1 MLRKKKL
8 LRGRMSKF
16 VHLHTHTEYSVLD
29 GLARIPDLVDKAKR
43 DGQQALAITDHGR
56 MSGVPEFYQAC
67 RKADV
72 RPIVGQEFYLCDDC
86 SDRTRTIDP
95 ETGKKEGPRRH
106 HLVLLAR
113 DRRGY
118 EILCELSSTAND
130 PSHFYY
136 KPRIDY
142 GTLEALS
149 RKDRRHL
156 IASST
161 CLNGPIPQ
169 LILANKNGSA
179 LELAQYF
186 RELFPY
192 FYLELQRHDYNQ
204 KKQGDRRANADQEK
218 VNDKLIRWSERY
230 GFPLV
235 ITNDSHYVEPA
246 HHSVHDIWLA
256 CQTVS
261 LWRDA
266 TRFRFDGS
274 GYHLK
279 TTREMRTLWADRPEV
294 WAASQRTIQA
304 YTADIQLSIPEL
316 EQRSWHIPVAP
327 RANTEISSADYMRQ
341 ICVKRLR
348 VLERRGGLA
357 SSPDVYRDRLDYEL
371 GVITGSKFEEE
382 FLIVRDYINWARDHN
397 IRVGPGRGSMAGV
410 LAAYL
415 MGIVDVDPVR
425 FGLMFERAL
434 NPARPSLPDFDVDF
448 PNSRRMD
455 VVRYLL
461 DRYNK
466 PPYQAQQVGTF
477 SRGGPRSTVQ
487 RLLSALDFT
496 RSEQFSASKSLPDAA
511 LIVNLKASGDLKD
524 LLQDEHL
531 HPVLKGAMV
540 SYPAFYDWATTCQD
554 LITGEGK
561 HAAGIVIADEHF
573 DLQKL
578 VPTMM
583 VGRGQ
588 GRGQAAVVTQYDME
602 GLKRLGVV
610 KFDILSL
617 TTLDVIQDC
626 IELIGEDPFED
637 MYEYEDEAVW
647 ATLNRGA
654 CSGVFQVEGGTSR
667 QVVRDLQLQSF
678 EDLIAVMAL
687 GRGGANQF
695 VSAYREGRDGG
706 TADLRRKL
714 PDRRLRRILPQG
726 VVLYQEQVMEI
737 GLQIGGFDH
746 HLVDE
751 LKEAIKYK
759 KGDIWDELKPLFFN
773 GGELYDKLSGKSK
786 GAALGALNNGC
797 SQQVAD
803 QIWEMIWSY
812 RGYGFNR
819 AHATAYAMIAYQT
832 AWLKTHY
839 PANFFCTLLSYANK
853 DDYPVYIDEAK
864 LFFGLRFLPPDV
876 NKSGSGFV
884 VEGKHGIR
892 YGLTAIKGL
901 GIAACT
907 ELVENR
913 PFTSEEHLVKTVTKR
928 RCNVRIIDLLRRVG
942 AMESIGTQGDEDRG
956 KTELELLGTYVT
968 THPIDQY
975 RAALDK
981 KIRRQLNL
989 KALTSSQDKWVWVGG
1004 QVDRVREITTKN
1016 GYKMAFVQVKYEG
1029 LGSWDVVVFPER
1041 WEQHGPH
1048 LFKGR
1053 VVMVYGKRQND
1064 RNSIVFEEAKYP
1076 VPA

>member
-1 MLRKKKL
+1 M
-8 LRGRMSKF
+8 
-16 VHLHTHTEYSVLD
+16 
-29 GLARIPDLVDKAKR
+29 
-43 DGQQALAITDHGR
+43 
-56 MSGVPEFYQAC
+56 
-67 RKADV
+67 
-72 RPIVGQEFYLCDDC
+72 
-86 SDRTRTIDP
+86 
-95 ETGKKEGPRRH
+95 
-106 HLVLLAR
+106 AR

-130 PSHFYY
+130 PNHFYY
-136 KPRIDY
+136 KPRVDY
-142 GTLEALS
+142 GTLESLS
-149 RKDRRHL
+149 RQDRRHI

-169 LILANKNGSA
+169 LILANKNATA

-192 FYLELQRHDYNQ
+192 FYLELQRHDYNL
-204 KKQGDRRANADQEK
+204 KKQNDRKANDDQEK
-218 VNDKLIRWSERY
+218 VNNKLVRWHEKY

-246 HHSVHDIWLA
+246 HHAIHDIWLA

-279 TTREMRTLWADRPEV
+279 STREMRTLWADQPDV
-294 WAASQRTIQA
+294 WRASQRTIQE
-304 YTADIQLSIPEL
+304 YTGDIQLSIPEL

-327 RANTEISSADYMRQ
+327 RANQQVSSADFMRSL
-341 ICVKRLR
+341 CNKRLR
-348 VLERRGGLA
+348 VLEKRGGLA
-357 SSPDVYRDRLDYEL
+357 APIETYRDRLSYEL
-371 GVITGSKFEEE
+371 DVIFGSKFEEE
-382 FLIVRDYINWARDHN
+382 FLIVRDYIDWARSRG

-410 LAAYL
+410 LAAFL

-448 PNSRRMD
+448 PNSRRAE
-455 VVRYLL
+455 VIRYLL

-466 PPYQAQQVGTF
+466 APYQSQQVGTF

-487 RLLSALDFT
+487 RILGALGFP
-496 RSEQFSASKSLPDAA
+496 RNEQFAASKSLPDAA

-540 SYPAFYDWATTCQD
+540 SYPSFYDWATNIQE

-561 HAAGIVIADEHF
+561 HAAGIVIADQTF

-588 GRGQAAVVTQYDME
+588 GRGQTAVVTQYDMD

-617 TTLDVIQDC
+617 VTLDIIQDC
-626 IELIGEDPFED
+626 IDLIGEDPFEG
-637 MYEYEDEAVW
+637 MYEYEDEQVW
-647 ATLNRGA
+647 QTLNKGA

-695 VSAYREGRDGG
+695 VNAYREGRDGA
-706 TADLRRKL
+706 TTELRRKL

-786 GAALGALNNGC
+786 GKALGALHNGC
-797 SQQVAD
+797 SLEVATK
-803 QIWEMIWSY
+803 IWDMIWNY

-832 AWLKTHY
+832 AWLKTYY
-839 PANFFCTLLSYANK
+839 PAIFFCTLLSYANK
-853 DDYPVYIDEAK
+853 EDYPVYIDEAK
-864 LFFGLRFLPPDV
+864 LFFGLKFLPPDV

-884 VEGKHGIR
+884 VEGKRGIR
-892 YGLTAIKGL
+892 YGLTAIKGV
-901 GIAACT
+901 GTAACA

-913 PFTSEEHLVKTVTKR
+913 PFTSEEHLRSTVTKR
-928 RCNVRIIDLLRRVG
+928 RCNVRVIELLRRVG
-942 AMESIGTQGDEDRG
+942 AFESIGTQGDEDRG
-956 KTELELLGTYVT
+956 QTELELLGTYVT
-968 THPIDQY
+968 SHPIDQY
-975 RAALDK
+975 RRQLDRK
-981 KIRRQLNL
+981 VRRPLNL
-989 KALTSSQDKWVWVGG
+989 KALTSSQDKWCWIGG
-1004 QVDRVREITTKN
+1004 QVDRIREITTKN
-1016 GYKMAFVQVKYEG
+1016 GYKMAFVQVKYDG
-1029 LGSWDVVVFPER
+1029 VGTWDIVVFPER
-1041 WEQHGPH
+1041 WQQHGPNM
-1048 LFKGR
+1048 FKGR
-1053 VVMVYGKRQND
+1053 VVLVYGKRQVD
-1064 RNSIVFEEAKYP
+1064 RNSVVFEDAKYP
-1076 VPA
+1076 IPA

>member
-1 MLRKKKL
+1 MA
-8 LRGRMSKF
+8 KF

-29 GLARIPDLVDKAKR
+29 GLARIPDLVEKAKR
-43 DGQQALAITDHGR
+43 DGQSALAITDHGR

-86 SDRTRTIDP
+86 TDRTRTIDA

-142 GTLEALS
+142 GTLEGLS
-149 RKDRRHL
+149 RQDRRHL

-192 FYLELQRHDYNQ
+192 FYLELQRHDYNDQ
-204 KKQGDRRANADQEK
+204 KQGDRRAKKDQEK
-218 VNDKLIRWSERY
+218 VNEKLIRWGERY

-235 ITNDSHYVEPA
+235 ITNDSHYVEPT

-261 LWRDA
+261 LWRNA

-279 TTREMRTLWADRPEV
+279 STKEMRTLWSDRPEV
-294 WAASQRTIQA
+294 WEASQHTISEF
-304 YTADIQLSIPEL
+304 TGDIQLSIPEL

-327 RANTEISSADYMRQ
+327 RTNTEVSSADYMRQ
-341 ICVKRLR
+341 ICVKGLR

-357 SSPDVYRDRLDYEL
+357 ASIDVYRDRLAYEL
-371 GVITGSKFEEE
+371 GVITDSKFEEE
-382 FLIVRDYINWARDHN
+382 FLIVRDYIDWARRHN

-455 VVRYLL
+455 VVKYLL
-461 DRYNK
+461 NRYNQ

-477 SRGGPRSTVQ
+477 TRGGPRSTVQ
-487 RLLSALDFT
+487 RLLSALDFP
-496 RSEQFSASKSLPDAA
+496 RDQQFSASKSLPDAA

-531 HPVLKGAMV
+531 HPILKGAMV
-540 SYPAFYDWATTCQD
+540 SYPSFYEWATTCQD

-573 DLQKL
+573 DLRKL

-588 GRGQAAVVTQYDME
+588 GRGQAAVVTQYDMD

-626 IELIGEDPFED
+626 IELIGHDPFKD

-647 ATLNRGA
+647 ETLNKGA

-695 VSAYREGRDGG
+695 VGAYRDGRDGA
-706 TADLRRKL
+706 TTDLRRKL

-759 KGDIWDELKPLFFN
+759 KGDIWDELKPLFYN

-786 GAALGALNNGC
+786 GVALGALNNGC
-797 SQQVAD
+797 TLEVATK
-803 QIWEMIWSY
+803 IWEMIWSY

-839 PANFFCTLLSYANK
+839 PAIFFCTLLSYANK
-853 DDYPVYIDEAK
+853 EDYPVYIDEAK

-884 VEGKHGIR
+884 VEGKRGIR

-913 PFTSEEHLVKTVTKR
+913 PFTSEKHLVKTVTKR
-928 RCNVRIIDLLRRVG
+928 RCNVRIIALLRRVG
-942 AMESIGTQGDEDRG
+942 ALESIGEQGDEDRG

-975 RAALDK
+975 RVELDK
-981 KIRRQLNL
+981 RVRRPLNL
-989 KALTSSQDKWVWVGG
+989 KALTSPQDKWCWIGG
-1004 QVDRVREITTKN
+1004 QVDRIKEITTKN

-1029 LGSWDVVVFPER
+1029 LGAWDVVVFPER
-1041 WEQHGPH
+1041 WEQHGPN

-1053 VVMVYGKRQND
+1053 VVMVYGKRQSD
-1064 RNSIVFEEAKYP
+1064 RNSIIFEEARYP

>member
-1 MLRKKKL
+1 
-8 LRGRMSKF
+8 MSKY

-29 GLARIPDLVDKAKR
+29 GLARIPDLVQKAHD
-43 DGQQALAITDHGR
+43 DGQTALAITDHGR

-67 RKADV
+67 RKNDV
-72 RPIVGQEFYLCDDC
+72 RPIVGQEFYLCNDC

-136 KPRIDY
+136 KPRVDY
-142 GTLEALS
+142 GTLEAIP

-169 LILANKNGSA
+169 LILANKNRSA

-192 FYLELQRHDYNQ
+192 FYLELQRHDYNLRNQ
-204 KKQGDRRANADQEK
+204 DDRRANDAQEK
-218 VNDKLIRWSERY
+218 VNDKLISWHEKY
-230 GFPLV
+230 GFPIV

-246 HHSVHDIWLA
+246 HHSIHDLWLA

-279 TTREMRTLWADRPEV
+279 TTKEMRTLWSDQPEV
-294 WAASQRTIQA
+294 WRASQRTIQQF
-304 YTADIQLSIPEL
+304 TGDILLSIPEL
-316 EQRSWHIPVAP
+316 EQRSWHIPIAP
-327 RANTEISSADYMRQ
+327 RENTEVSSADFVRSL
-341 ICVKRLR
+341 CNKRLR
-348 VLERRGGLA
+348 LLEKRGGLA
-357 SSPDVYRDRLDYEL
+357 ADIQVYRDRLQYEL
-371 GVITGSKFEEE
+371 GVIFDCKFEEE
-382 FLIVRDYINWARDHN
+382 FLIVRDYIDWARSRG

-410 LAAYL
+410 LAAFL

-448 PNSRRMD
+448 PHSRLD
-455 VVRYLL
+455 EVVKYLL

-466 PPYQAQQVGTF
+466 APYQAQRVGTF
-477 SRGGPRSTVQ
+477 GRGGPRSTVQ
-487 RLLSALDFT
+487 RILGALGFP
-496 RSEQFSASKSLPDAA
+496 RNEQFAASKSLPDAA
-511 LIVNLKASGDLKD
+511 LIVNLKASGDLKE

-540 SYPAFYDWATTCQD
+540 SYPNFYEWATNIQD

-561 HAAGIVIADEHF
+561 HAAGIVIADQTF
-573 DLQKL
+573 NLRQL

-588 GRGQAAVVTQYDME
+588 GRGQQAVVTQYDMD

-626 IELIGEDPFED
+626 IDLIGEDPFEG
-637 MYEYEDEAVW
+637 MYEYEDQAVW
-647 ATLNRGA
+647 DTLNKGA

-667 QVVRDLQLQSF
+667 QVVRDLQIRSF

-695 VSAYREGRDGG
+695 VGPYREGRDGA
-706 TADLRRKL
+706 TVELRRRL
-714 PDRRLRRILPQG
+714 PDKRLRRILPKG

-786 GAALGALNNGC
+786 GAATGALNNGC
-797 SQQVAD
+797 SLEVAT
-803 QIWEMIWSY
+803 QIWEMIFAY

-819 AHATAYAMIAYQT
+819 AHSTAYAMIAYQT
-832 AWLKTHY
+832 AWLKTYY
-839 PANFFCTLLSYANK
+839 PAEFFCTLLSYANK
-853 DDYPVYIDEAK
+853 EDYPVYIDEAK
-864 LFFGLRFLPPDV
+864 MFFGLHFLPPDV

-884 VEGKHGIR
+884 VEGKRGIR
-892 YGLTAIKGL
+892 YGLTAIKGV
-901 GIAACT
+901 GAAACT

-913 PFTSEEHLVKTVTKR
+913 PFNSEDHLRATVTKR
-928 RCNVRIIDLLRRVG
+928 RCNVRVVELLRRVG
-942 AMESIGTQGDEDRG
+942 AFESIGTPGDEDRG
-956 KTELELLGTYVT
+956 QTELELLGTYVT
-968 THPIDQY
+968 SHPIDQY
-975 RAALDK
+975 RKMLDR
-981 KIRRQLNL
+981 KIRRPLNL
-989 KALTSSQDKWVWVGG
+989 KALTSSQDKWCWFGG

-1016 GYKMAFVQVKYEG
+1016 GYPMAFVQVKYEG
-1029 LGSWDVVVFPER
+1029 VGTWDVVVFPKY

-1053 VVMVYGKRQND
+1053 VVLMYGKRQVS
-1064 RNSIVFEEAKYP
+1064 RNSIIFEDAKYP
-1076 VPA
+1076 IPV